1 MHLPSVRST
10 ACRQV
15 WTYKGRV
22 AFVLSITE
30 KGMPVVDGIKL
41 QRLRQLVLGE
51 RRGMGAG
58 TGFCCNHAPA
68 GNAACFV
75 LAASSQAITPGRPAA
90 LAHHLPHA
98 HLLQAS

>member
-1 MHLPSVRST
+1 M
-10 ACRQV
+10 
-15 WTYKGRV
+15 

-51 RRGMGAG
+51 RRGTGAG
-58 TGFCCNHAPA
+58 TGLVAIRRF
-68 GNAACFV
+68 GNAARFV
-75 LAASSQAITPGRPAA
+75 LAACSQAVTPGGPAA